1 MGLPGERGLLD
12 RSAANAAKSD
22 CWRRRPSKVRSTQH
36 CRCKFP
42 LTVPSTIAEAKRRF
56 KDYTSGNRTAIHP
69 SLRSAIFRTVISE
82 GDVSDY
88 EAVKQ
93 EYYQTTSIDGK
104 EICLQ
109 SLGRVQNPALAKD
122 FLKFLFSDTVAVQD
136 VHSGAASLA
145 ANPKARGVLWEYI
158 KGNWDTVHQ
167 KLSGNS
173 VVLDRFLRL
182 SLSKFASHEV
192 EEDISRFFSGKD
204 NRGYDR
210 SLGVISDTIRGNS
223 NYKKRDEK
231 LIMEWLS
238 AHGYA

>member
-1 MGLPGERGLLD
+1 L
-12 RSAANAAKSD
+12 S
-22 CWRRRPSKVRSTQH
+22 V
-36 CRCKFP
+36 
-42 LTVPSTIAEAKRRF
+42 LTLTSTIAEAKRRF
-56 KDYTSGNRTAIHP
+56 QKFTSGDRDAIHP

-82 GDVSDY
+82 GDETEY

-93 EYYQTTSIDGK
+93 EYSQTTSIDGK

-122 FLKFLFSDTVAVQD
+122 FLSFLFSDKVAVQD

-158 KGNWDTVHQ
+158 KENWDTVHK

-173 VVLDRFLRL
+173 IVLDRFLRM

-192 EEDISRFFSGKD
+192 EKDIAQFFSTKD

-210 SLGVISDTIRGNS
+210 SLGVIADTIRGNA
-223 NYKKRDEK
+223 NYKERDAK
-231 LIMEWLS
+231 LIKEWLS

>member
-1 MGLPGERGLLD
+1 M
-12 RSAANAAKSD
+12 
-22 CWRRRPSKVRSTQH
+22 
-36 CRCKFP
+36 
-42 LTVPSTIAEAKRRF
+42 PSTITQAQRQF
-56 KDYTSGNRTAIHP
+56 KDFTSGNRDAIHP
-69 SLRSAIFRTVISE
+69 SLRSAIFRIVISE
-82 GDVSDY
+82 GNESDY

-93 EYYQTTSIDGK
+93 EYSQTTSIDGK

-109 SLGRVQNPALAKD
+109 SLGRAQTPALAKD
-122 FLKFLFSDTVAVQD
+122 YLNFLFSDKVAVQD

-158 KGNWDTVHQ
+158 KENWDTVNK

-173 VVLDRFLRL
+173 IVLDRFLRL

-192 EEDISRFFSGKD
+192 EKDIAQFFSGKD

-210 SLGVISDTIRGNS
+210 SLGVISDTVRGNA
-223 NYKKRDEK
+223 NYKERDGK

>member
-1 MGLPGERGLLD
+1 M
-12 RSAANAAKSD
+12 
-22 CWRRRPSKVRSTQH
+22 
-36 CRCKFP
+36 
-42 LTVPSTIAEAKRRF
+42 PSTITEAKRRF
-56 KDYTSGNRTAIHP
+56 KDFTSGKKDAIHP

-82 GDVSDY
+82 GGEGEY

-93 EYYQTTSIDGK
+93 EYSQTTSIDGK

-122 FLKFLFSDTVAVQD
+122 FLNFLFSDKVAVQD

-145 ANPKARGVLWEYI
+145 ANPKARQVLWEYI
-158 KGNWDTVHQ
+158 KENWDTVHK

-173 VVLDRFLRL
+173 VVLDRFLRM
-182 SLSKFASHEV
+182 SLSKFASHDV
-192 EEDISRFFSGKD
+192 EKDIARFFSGKD

-210 SLGVISDTIRGNS
+210 SLGVISDTVRGNA
-223 NYKKRDEK
+223 NYKERDGK

>member
-1 MGLPGERGLLD
+1 M
-12 RSAANAAKSD
+12 
-22 CWRRRPSKVRSTQH
+22 
-36 CRCKFP
+36 
-42 LTVPSTIAEAKRRF
+42 
-56 KDYTSGNRTAIHP
+56 
-69 SLRSAIFRTVISE
+69 ISE
-82 GDVSDY
+82 GNESDY

-93 EYYQTTSIDGK
+93 EYSQTTSIDGK

-109 SLGRVQNPALAKD
+109 SLGRAQTPALAKD
-122 FLKFLFSDTVAVQD
+122 YLNFLFSDKVAVQD

-158 KGNWDTVHQ
+158 KENWDTVNK

-173 VVLDRFLRL
+173 IVLDRFLRL

-192 EEDISRFFSGKD
+192 EKDIAQFFSGKD

-210 SLGVISDTIRGNS
+210 SLGVISDTVRGNA
-223 NYKKRDEK
+223 NYKERDGK